1 MLKKRIMA
9 VLLASTVVLTLAA
22 CGNKNETSSVASVE
36 SKVEESSVEES
47 EEIEESS
54 IASEITPEAI
64 PTESI
69 PEGYVKSILTGEYV
83 TTEIGTRRPVAFM
96 IDNVKGAF
104 PHYGIS
110 RASVVYEA
118 PVEADLTRECA
129 IFESWDDLDRI
140 GSMRSCRDYFISYAA
155 GFDSIY
161 CHYGQAAYALPYL
174 ESDYVDNISGLADY
188 GGQVYFRSS
197 DMKNPHNAYASAEG
211 VKKGIE
217 LLGYDTKLPE
227 DYKGSF
233 NYAWVGQ
240 EVDLSAGADATY
252 VATGYSNS
260 QSWFE
265 YNAEEGVYYRYQ
277 YGGPEIDGAT
287 GEQLKTKNIILEY
300 ENGTLYDTS
309 AYVHFDTTSGGKGK
323 YISNG
328 KAVDITWERDDF
340 YSPAKYYLADGSELT
355 LNTGKTW
362 VSIIKNKDLGK
373 CVMGTSA
380 ENATCVVDEA
390 TLAAAVQENA
400 DWEAD
405 FKANETSYRATLDQ
419 LLADELAAHGG
430 KTKVESALY
439 K

>member
-1 MLKKRIMA
+1 MRKRKIKAILLMA
-9 VLLASTVVLTLAA
+9 TAVIFAFTA
-22 CGNKNETSSVASVE
+22 CGKKEESSVAEAV
-36 SKVEESSVEES
+36 ESSVEES
-47 EEIEESS
+47 VESSVEESVES
-54 IASEITPEAI
+54 AAEITPESI
-64 PTESI
+64 PTEEI
-69 PEGYVKSILTGEYV
+69 PDGYVKSILTGEYV
-83 TTEIGTRRPVAFM
+83 TEEIGTRRPVAFM

-104 PHYGIS
+104 PHYGTS
-110 RASVVYEA
+110 RASVIYEA

-174 ESDYVDNISGLADY
+174 ESDNVDNISGLADY
-188 GGQVYFRSS
+188 GGKVYYRAS
-197 DMKNPHNAYASAEG
+197 DISAPHNAYASADG
-211 VKKGIE
+211 VKAGIE
-217 LLGYDTKLPE
+217 YLGYDTTLPT

-252 VATGYSNS
+252 VATGYANS
-260 QSWFE
+260 HSWFE
-265 YNAEEGVYYRYQ
+265 YNAEEGVYYRFQ
-277 YGGPEIDGAT
+277 YGAAEMDGAT

-328 KAVDITWERDDF
+328 KAVDITWEREDF

-355 LNTGKTW
+355 MNTGKTW
-362 VSIIKNKDLGK
+362 VCIIKNKNLGD

-380 ENATCVVDEA
+380 DTATCVVDEA
-390 TLAAAVQENA
+390 TLAIAVQENA
-400 DWEAD
+400 DWETE
-405 FKANETSYRATLDQ
+405 FKANETAYRAELDQ
-419 LLADELAAHGG
+419 LLADELASHGG